1 MKLKSKN
8 LPKRISLNGL
18 ILFVVC
24 ELLPRPER
32 LVSLP
37 FSNWALKSRQWINF
51 STKHQKFAF
60 YILYSFFK
68 YATREGM
75 ASAIESKQA
84 A

>member
-1 MKLKSKN
+1 MKLKSKS
-8 LPKRISLNGL
+8 LPKKISLNGL

-32 LVSLP
+32 LVSFP
-37 FSNWALKSRQWINF
+37 FSNWASKARQWINIPA
-51 STKHQKFAF
+51 KHQKFVF